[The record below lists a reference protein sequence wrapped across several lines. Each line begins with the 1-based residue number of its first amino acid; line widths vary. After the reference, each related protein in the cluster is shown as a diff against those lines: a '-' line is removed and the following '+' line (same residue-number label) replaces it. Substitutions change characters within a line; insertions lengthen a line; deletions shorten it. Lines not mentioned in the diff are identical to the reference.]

1 MRAEAAPT
9 GAYGQIRP
17 GAWQLCGP
25 EHGLPGGLVAPAGT
39 DEAGQWSLLRPQ
51 LLYLIRW
58 PDPAGVPETL
68 GWGNTARVCA
78 LLSRRQSAGFLVGQ
92 LLGMEPA
99 LCQQILLLLWRQGCL
114 QAIAPGG
121 LGEAAAVAPAASDP
135 TPTTPA
141 GSFIVRLWR
150 RLAGLGQH

>member
-1 MRAEAAPT
+1 MFEWVVSV
-9 GAYGQIRP
+9 I
-17 GAWQLCGP
+17 
-25 EHGLPGGLVAPAGT
+25 E
-39 DEAGQWSLLRPQ
+39 
-51 LLYLIRW
+51 
-58 PDPAGVPETL
+58 
-68 GWGNTARVCA
+68 GWGYPGVF
-78 LLSRRQSAGFLVGQ
+78 LLMLAENLFPPIPSEVIMPLAGFLVGQ

-114 QAIAPGG
+114 QAIAPGV